1 MLKRAAYI
9 VAALVVLVIGYLLL
23 WPVPIEPVAWQPPPA
38 PALEGPYAPND
49 LLSGA
54 SRLLEGIG
62 IGPEDVAFDQEGRL
76 YTGFIDGR
84 IVRTPPN
91 GGAVESFAGT
101 GGRPLGMV
109 FDDTGNLIV
118 ADAVQGLLSIAPDGT
133 MATLA
138 TETEGIPFKF
148 LDDLD
153 IGPDGT
159 IYVSDASTKF
169 GYGEDVLDIMEH
181 GGHGRLIANDP
192 VSGTA
197 RVLLDGLQFANGV
210 AMARD
215 GESVLVAETGAYR
228 IMRYWL
234 SGERSGTAEVFIDN
248 LPGFPDNIN
257 MTGDGT
263 LWVALPTPRLPDVD
277 KLAGSPFWRKLI
289 IRLPEVLHP
298 APLRYGLVL
307 AIDESGQV
315 TRSLHDQ
322 SGTVA
327 LVTSVMEH
335 KGHLYLGSYMEPS
348 IAVVPI
354 SSS

>member
-1 MLKRAAYI
+1 MLKRVAFI
-9 VAALVVLVIGYLLL
+9 VAALVSLVIGYLLL
-23 WPVPIEPVAWQPPPA
+23 WPVPIDPVAWEPPPA
-38 PALEGPYAPND
+38 PEMVGPYEPND

-54 SRLLEGIG
+54 TRLLEGIG
-62 IGPEDVAFDQEGRL
+62 IGPEDVAFDHQGRL
-76 YTGFIDGR
+76 YTGFMDGR
-84 IVRTPPN
+84 IVRTPVS
-91 GGAVESFAGT
+91 GGQVEVFAGT
-101 GGRPLGMV
+101 EGRPLGMV
-109 FDDTGNLIV
+109 FDGVGNLIV
-118 ADAVQGLLSIAPDGT
+118 ADAGLGLLEIAPDGT

-138 TETEGIPFKF
+138 TEAEGIPFKF

-159 IYVSDASTKF
+159 IYISDASTKF

-181 GGHGRLIANDP
+181 GGHGRLIAYDP
-192 VSGTA
+192 VSGTT
-197 RVLLDGLQFANGV
+197 RILLDGLQFANGV

-257 MTGDGT
+257 MTEGGT
-263 LWVALPTPRLPDVD
+263 LWVALPSPRLADVD
-277 KLAGSPFWRKLI
+277 ELAGSPFWRKLI

-307 AIDESGQV
+307 AIDESGRV
-315 TRSLHDQ
+315 IRSLHDP
-322 SGTVA
+322 SGRVA

-335 KGHLYLGSYMEPS
+335 RGHLYLGSYLEPS
-348 IAVVPI
+348 VAVVPI
-354 SSS
+354 G